1 MFNLVR
7 TIVNA
12 MKIKNYL
19 PHIALL
25 QTFAFLCVVLGHALS
40 LYCAGGW
47 YNHWHFVPSLD
58 SLNSFIYAFHMPL
71 FFFISGFL
79 LFITTKGDF
88 SWTAYNK
95 KRLKRLVIPYYLAG
109 IFYFL
114 PTIALTQ
121 PFKQPWSLTAKLY
134 LTLQDGGYLWFL
146 ISLFLTSLVFTTLIK
161 TPLKNKP
168 LYLFIIVLACNLLST
183 NFGLPDMLTKK
194 VLTNLLYFYAGYY
207 IASRPNIEKFI
218 SRPLYIAVIFTISFT
233 CFMANFKSAVALG
246 LIIAFYGL
254 STWVCAKLPVLGTN
268 KIVKFIASNMILLY
282 IFHEPI
288 MIAML
293 KSWNYASTMNPYFAS
308 AMLFVLDLLLTLNV
322 TYLWQLITKKK

>member
-1 MFNLVR
+1 
-7 TIVNA
+7 

-40 LYCAGGW
+40 LYCVGGW
-47 YNHWHFVPSLD
+47 YNHWHVVTSLN
-58 SLNSFIYAFHMPL
+58 SLNSFIYTFHMPL
-71 FFFISGFL
+71 FFFISGYL
-79 LFITTKGDF
+79 LFITTKGNF

-95 KRLKRLVIPYYLAG
+95 KRVKRLVIPYYLAG

-114 PTIALTQ
+114 PTIALTKPSQ
-121 PFKQPWSLTAKLY
+121 QSWELTAKLY

-161 TPLKNKP
+161 TPLNKNP
-168 LYLFIIVLACNLLST
+168 LYLFIILLICNLLST

-207 IASRPNIEKFI
+207 LASRPNIEKTITQPSFI
-218 SRPLYIAVIFTISFT
+218 AGIFIVSFI
-233 CFMANFKSAVALG
+233 CFMDDIKSATALS

-254 STWVCAKLPVLGTN
+254 STWICAKVPSLGTN
-268 KIVKFIASNMILLY
+268 KIIKFIASNMILLY

-288 MIAML
+288 MVAIL
-293 KSWNYASTMNPYFAS
+293 KSWNYAATMNPYFAA

-322 TYLWQLITKKK
+322 TYLWQTITKRK